1 MSLAFCASGEI
12 AALANQNSE
21 RTKHIHTS
29 SRWFSHYNTIHY
41 GRKKNKHTQGLHLHL
56 MLLPSAQN
64 GWPLLFSPAQKGTNV
79 WRLNQIQIHCF
90 ALIFSTLCLH
100 CTVNYLVFKHQLPC
114 CANAVLKQMKFT
126 CTDQMY
132 WKRFCCFLNKQ
143 DWFTSWLTSYH
154 RKEGNSLLD
163 NISLPLN
170 MFP

>member
-1 MSLAFCASGEI
+1 MLVVKLQHWQIKILKG
-12 AALANQNSE
+12 QNISTRLPGDSAITTLYTTE
-21 RTKHIHTS
+21 E
-29 SRWFSHYNTIHY
+29 
-41 GRKKNKHTQGLHLHL
+41 KKTNILKACTCIWCYCHQHKTAD
-56 MLLPSAQN
+56 PFFFA
-64 GWPLLFSPAQKGTNV
+64 PAQKGTNV
-79 WRLNQIQIHCF
+79 LRLNQIQIHCF